1 LSVWWLGLPLWSA
14 LLVSAIL
21 TPTDPIVST
30 PIVSGE
36 IADKELP
43 PWVQQGISAESGAN
57 DGLGFIFVA
66 LPVYILTM
74 GGHDAW
80 THWLVHGWLWE
91 LGVAAIVG
99 IASGWLAGKLLNWDV
114 QHNEIERT
122 GYLGFTLALPI
133 VVMTL
138 TRLLE
143 ADGILAAFLAGVVL
157 DQLISDDHQE
167 HQEEIQEAINKFL
180 TVTIFMLLGAFL
192 PWKEWAELGW
202 DTAAALAGI
211 LILRRAI
218 TIVLIRR
225 ILRPSMRRDETLF
238 LSWFAPIGIAAL
250 YYVVWAEDQTG
261 DRSLWPIIS
270 LAITLSVVLH
280 GITATPFSRWL
291 GREEHAR

>member
-1 LSVWWLGLPLWSA
+1 MDALAGAWLA
-14 LLVSAIL
+14 LG
-21 TPTDPIVST
+21 T
-30 PIVSGE
+30 GR
-36 IADKELP
+36 
-43 PWVQQGISAESGAN
+43 
-57 DGLGFIFVA
+57 
-66 LPVYILTM
+66 
-74 GGHDAW
+74 GGHRWDR
-80 THWLVHGWLWE
+80 E
-91 LGVAAIVG
+91 R
-99 IASGWLAGKLLNWDV
+99 LARRKLLNWDV

-225 ILRPSMRRDETLF
+225 ILRPR
-238 LSWFAPIGIAAL
+238 
-250 YYVVWAEDQTG
+250 
-261 DRSLWPIIS
+261 
-270 LAITLSVVLH
+270 
-280 GITATPFSRWL
+280 
-291 GREEHAR
+291 